1 MEYVFREL
9 VAELMRCLD
18 SRGKLSSK
26 PMAAGG
32 NGEGG
37 QDALT
42 KQQWERWG

>member
-9 VAELMRCLD
+9 VAELMRCLGP
-18 SRGKLSSK
+18 RGKLSSK

-32 NGEGG
+32 IREGG